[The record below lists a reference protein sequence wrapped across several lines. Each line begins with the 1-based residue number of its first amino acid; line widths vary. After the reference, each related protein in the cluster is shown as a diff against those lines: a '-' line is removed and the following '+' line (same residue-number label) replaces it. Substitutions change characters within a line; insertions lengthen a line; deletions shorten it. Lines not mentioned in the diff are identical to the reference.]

1 MLLQIDQKFD
11 WCVEL
16 LATVSLLLIS
26 SGHLQVQGMEAKEQL
41 GWGRDGAAG
50 CTSPPY
56 VRACVWSA
64 VETALSCAK
73 ALIIDYSVL

>member
-26 SGHLQVQGMEAKEQL
+26 SGHLQIQGMEAKEGL
-41 GWGRDGAAG
+41 GKGQGSRLYIPTLCQSVRVECCRDSSEL
-50 CTSPPY
+50 CKSFNY
-56 VRACVWSA
+56 
-64 VETALSCAK
+64 
-73 ALIIDYSVL
+73 